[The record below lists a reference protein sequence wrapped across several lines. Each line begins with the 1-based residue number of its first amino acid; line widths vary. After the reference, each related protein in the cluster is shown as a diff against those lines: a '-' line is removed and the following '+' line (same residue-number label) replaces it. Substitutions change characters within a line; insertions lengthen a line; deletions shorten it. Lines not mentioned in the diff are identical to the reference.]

1 MSTSNIISYPY
12 PVLTSY
18 GDDVIPS
25 LSTNNVTASVSNDE
39 KNDYILSATCD
50 LKDSTLVQ
58 LIAANSAEFMM
69 EIDCKNSFYRRC
81 IRQPDNIFTVNL
93 PRKTMTGRTTFNI
106 FVVAKENF
114 KYTSPNF
121 HPDYDGQSFDI
132 EKGDVLAIF
141 DPFFYDFDISY
152 SKLKAYSSIM
162 SIRKSDD
169 DGCSEIKYLFD
180 SSKIIVVMPQKMFDA
195 YNQFKMDPQYEA
207 AMHASVV
214 QNALLAALLQEDDW
228 SSDSDDDPLWK
239 RTIKYRVAHEEQF
252 DGLNLDDKDNMV
264 AIAQKLLGNP
274 VDRMF
279 DDFKQ
284 NVSDTEGL

>member
-1 MSTSNIISYPY
+1 MSVSNVISYPY

-18 GDDVIPS
+18 GDDVIPPLDADNIS
-25 LSTNNVTASVSNDE
+25 PSMTINENGDYVLSVTCNLND
-39 KNDYILSATCD
+39 SALT
-50 LKDSTLVQ
+50 Q
-58 LIAANSAEFMM
+58 LIANNSAEFMM
-69 EIDCKNSFYRRC
+69 EIDCKNSFFRRSV
-81 IRQPDNIFTVNL
+81 RQSNNVFTMNL
-93 PRKTMTGRTTFNI
+93 PRKNMAGKTDFNI

-121 HPDYDGQSFDI
+121 HPDYEGQSFDV

-141 DPFFYDFDISY
+141 DRFTYDFDIFY

-169 DGCSEIKYLFD
+169 ERCSEIKYLFD
-180 SSKIIVVMPQKMFDA
+180 SSKIIVEMPQKMFDA
-195 YNQFKMDPQYEA
+195 YNQFKLDPQYMA

-228 SSDSDDDPLWK
+228 SADADDDPLWK

-252 DGLNLDDKDNMV
+252 AGLGLDDKENMV

-274 VDRMF
+274 VERMF

-284 NVSDTEGL
+284 NVSDTDGL